1 MKRFSR
7 VVFFLLAAV
16 AIALGQGTSWKADK
30 AHSKFLFS
38 VRHMVVSEVV
48 GYFKEW
54 EMKITASKEDWTDAV
69 AEATVQI
76 ASVNSDNDRR
86 DADLKSDNFFS
97 ADKFPEMKFKSTAF
111 EKVSDKKYKIK
122 GSLTIRDITKE
133 VVFDAEILGAI
144 NDPRMGIRMGWK
156 ATTQINR
163 FDYGLKWNRTIEAG
177 GLIAGETV
185 TITVNLEL
193 IKQTS

>member
-1 MKRFSR
+1 MKRFIAFSLLLIA
-7 VVFFLLAAV
+7 VVGAAY
-16 AIALGQGTSWKADK
+16 GQGATWKADK

-54 EMKITASKEDWTDAV
+54 DMKITASKEDWTDAV

-111 EKVSDKKYKIK
+111 EKVGDKKYKIK
-122 GSLTIRDITKE
+122 GYLTIRDITKE
-133 VVFDAEILGAI
+133 VAFDAEILGAI

-156 ATTQINR
+156 VTTQINR

-193 IKQTS
+193 IKQAS